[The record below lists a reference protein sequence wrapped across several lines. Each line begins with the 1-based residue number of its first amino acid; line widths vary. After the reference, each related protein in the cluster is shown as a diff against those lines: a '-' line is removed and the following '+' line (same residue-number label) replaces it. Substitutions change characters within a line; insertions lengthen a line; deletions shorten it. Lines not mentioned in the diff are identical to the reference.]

1 MCVAADAAAVLW
13 LAGTEDQALPP
24 MEHAPSSRTAE
35 LLGAL
40 SLATDAAAGFA
51 PETAVR
57 TSVIAVRLGRAAG
70 LSPDELRDCYYAGLL
85 RYLGC
90 TGYAHEQAGV
100 NGGDDIGF
108 LQIYAD
114 ADLGSPAQMISRTLK
129 SLGAGQSPVRR
140 AVLVARFLADPG
152 GGTKI
157 SAAHCGAAATLASRM
172 GMTAGVRT
180 ALDQM
185 YERWDGSGAPNKI
198 GAGQLS
204 GVSKVL
210 HAAQVLE
217 VFLRLGG
224 IARAKDEVTRR
235 SGRHLDPAL
244 AALAAKDLPEIA
256 AGLSVPSVFDL
267 FCDSEPPP
275 VAQITPGDVPK
286 IALAFA
292 NFADLKSIYMLGHSP
307 LVSDLCR
314 AAAPALGLNRA
325 EAADIAIAGLLHD
338 LGRVSVPSGIWDKP
352 SALTPH
358 ELDRVRAHPAVLAR
372 VMGRTGAL
380 RPLADL
386 ASAAYERL
394 DGSGYPRRIG
404 GAALGRGQRLLAAAD
419 VFTALT
425 HARAHRSA
433 FSTAH
438 AAKLLADEVSAGR
451 LDKKAVQAVLDISG
465 IRPPPMPS
473 DLPDQLSGREA
484 QVLCLLARGS
494 SNKLIAARLSISP
507 RTVQTHVM
515 HIFEKTGIHGR
526 AAAALYAVDSGLAK
540 NPQFGG

>member
-1 MCVAADAAAVLW
+1 MQPLENAR
-13 LAGTEDQALPP
+13 
-24 MEHAPSSRTAE
+24 SSRTAD

-57 TSVIAVRLGRAAG
+57 TSIIAVRLARAVG
-70 LSPDELRDCYYAGLL
+70 MPQEELRECYYAGLL

-90 TGYAHEQAGV
+90 TGYAHEQAAA

-114 ADLGSPAQMISRTLK
+114 ADLGSPAQMISRTLR
-129 SLGAGQSPVRR
+129 SLAASQPPLRR
-140 AVLVARFLADPG
+140 AAAVARFLADPKG
-152 GGTKI
+152 GAKV
-157 SAAHCGAAATLASRM
+157 SSAHCGAAVALAGRM

-185 YERWDGSGAPNKI
+185 YERWDGSGAPNRI
-198 GAGQLS
+198 GGGQLS

-224 IARAKDEVTRR
+224 IARAGDEAARR

-244 AALAAKDLPEIA
+244 AALAAENLPEIA
-256 AGLSVPSVFDL
+256 AGLSGPSVFDL
-267 FCDSEPPP
+267 FCDSEPNP
-275 VAQITPGDVPK
+275 VAQITPGDVPN

-292 NFADLKSIYMLGHSP
+292 NFADLKSVYMLGHSP
-307 LVSDLCR
+307 LVSGLCR
-314 AAAPALGLNRA
+314 MAAPALGLDRA
-325 EAADIAIAGLLHD
+325 ETADITIAGLLHD
-338 LGRVSVPSGIWDKP
+338 LGRVSVASGIWDKP
-352 SALTPH
+352 SALSPH
-358 ELDRVRAHPAVLAR
+358 ELDLVRAHPAVLAR
-372 VMGRTGAL
+372 VMGRAGAL

-386 ASAAYERL
+386 ASSAYERL

-404 GAALGRGQRLLAAAD
+404 GAALGKAQRLLAAAD

-438 AAKLLADEVSAGR
+438 AAKLLAEEVSAGR
-451 LDKKAVQAVLDISG
+451 LDGKAVKAVLDISG
-465 IRPPPMPS
+465 VRPPPMPS

-515 HIFEKTGIHGR
+515 HIFGKTGIHGR